1 MNATLNIG
9 QKIDGYSVEKFVK
22 TSADGSTE
30 SYLVSD
36 NEGKR
41 GLMKLYAF
49 KTSQHSIEFKAK
61 NVFANS
67 SSLISMTISH

>member
-49 KTSQHSIEFKAK
+49 R
-61 NVFANS
+61 
-67 SSLISMTISH
+67 